1 MGKRVIMGELEMT
14 WVVALFG
21 IVIISLGVLGL
32 VRPGN
37 LIRLVLDAWQS
48 RKGFYFSIGI
58 RAVFGI
64 VLLLV
69 ASQSRFPEVFRVLG
83 IISLVAAIAA
93 PFFGFDRLQRFVQKW
108 SKRSPGRIR
117 GWSVMVFALGVF
129 LLYGSL

>member
-1 MGKRVIMGELEMT
+1 MGELELT

-21 IVIISLGVLGL
+21 IAIILLGILGM
-32 VRPGN
+32 VRPAH
-37 LIRLVLDAWQS
+37 LIRLVVGKWRS
-48 RKGFYFSIGI
+48 RKGFYFAIGI
-58 RAVFGI
+58 RVVFGI

>member
-1 MGKRVIMGELEMT
+1 MGKLELT

-21 IVIISLGVLGL
+21 IGIILLGVLGL

-37 LIRLVLDAWQS
+37 LIRVVLDAWQS

-58 RAVFGI
+58 RVVFGI
-64 VLLLV
+64 VLLLA

-83 IISLVAAIAA
+83 IISLVAAMAA
-93 PFFGFDRLQRFVQKW
+93 PFFGFHRLQRFVQKW

-117 GWSVMVFALGVF
+117 DWSVMVFALGVF

>member
-1 MGKRVIMGELEMT
+1 MGELELT

-21 IVIISLGVLGL
+21 ITVILLGVLGL
-32 VRPGN
+32 VRPSD
-37 LIRLVLDAWQS
+37 LMRLVLGAWQS

-58 RAVFGI
+58 RVVFGI

-69 ASQSRFPEVFRVLG
+69 ASQSRFPDAFRVLG

-93 PFFGFDRLQRFVQKW
+93 PFLGFDRLQRFVQRW
-108 SKRSPGRIR
+108 SKRSPGFIR
-117 GWSVMVFALGVF
+117 GWSIMAAAFGVF

>member
-1 MGKRVIMGELEMT
+1 MGELELT

-21 IVIISLGVLGL
+21 IAITLLGVLGL

-37 LIRLVLDAWQS
+37 LMRLVLGAWQS

-58 RAVFGI
+58 RVVFGI

-69 ASQSRFPEVFRVLG
+69 ASQSRFPDAFRVLG
-83 IISLVAAIAA
+83 IISLVAAMAA
-93 PFFGFDRLQRFVQKW
+93 PFLGFDRLQRFVQKW
-108 SKRSPGRIR
+108 AKRSPGFIR
-117 GWSVMVFALGVF
+117 GWSVMAAAFGVF